1 MCSILNSGWK
11 PEILRNEESLN
22 MRVYIPIR
30 WLVGC
35 WLAGACLVGP
45 LAARSARGQDGAAD
59 AKAAAAA
66 TPPAAEALQQQAA
79 ELIRQLG
86 DDDFATREAAEAKL
100 VQMGLDVFDV
110 LHAAQNNNDP
120 EIALRARHLVRSM
133 SVRWFA
139 DDDPPEVVKIL
150 RGYGDQ
156 TDDERRSRMDRLAA
170 LPEQEGVV
178 ALCRLARFE
187 TVDVLSKYAALLV
200 LQSSSEDE
208 PAPEG
213 LAEKIAKVM
222 ASSNRPAADW
232 LRLYSK
238 TLTDPSST
246 LAEWDA
252 ATKAEQLTRSR
263 HPDKSSPEIVR
274 DLYRWQVDLLQRL
287 GKNDEADVVIRRTIS
302 LVDGTPEQLQE
313 LVSWLLHAE
322 RYQVV
327 LEVAERFVDEFGRRP
342 ELLYRLA
349 EAQLKLDRKDE
360 AEATA
365 ERALAIDPEDTDL
378 HRIVALKLQEA
389 GLHAWAEREFRHIL
403 KSAAAGSLV
412 DFQIR
417 FLLSE
422 MLHDQAQDQAAG
434 EVLQPL
440 CDLMDKDEA
449 AKATA
454 ARMQRDPD
462 SVYSRM
468 HYFYACVLIEQ
479 EKFDEAEERLAKALD
494 ADATDADVLI
504 AMYRLP
510 NRSAERQAKTRTLIE
525 ESAGAY
531 RKQLKSYE
539 ELAAQA
545 QNEQTRAA
553 IQWEIALQ
561 CNQIAWLVSNTEG
574 DYDEALRLSH
584 KSLEIRVDNAGYLDT
599 LGRCY
604 YAKGDY
610 AGAVRYQSRAVKLD
624 PHSGQIKRQLAFF
637 EKELAAHG
645 PGKPARGEE
654 PAGKNADPNRS

>member
-1 MCSILNSGWK
+1 
-11 PEILRNEESLN
+11 
-22 MRVYIPIR
+22 MRVHIPIR
-30 WLVGC
+30 WLLGC
-35 WLAGACLVGP
+35 CLAGACLVGP
-45 LAARSARGQDGAAD
+45 IAVRCAGQE
-59 AKAAAAA
+59 AAAA
-66 TPPAAEALQQQAA
+66 TDAPSTSIPPAAEALQKQASD
-79 ELIRQLG
+79 LIRQLG

-100 VQMGLDVFDV
+100 VQMGLEVFDV
-110 LHAAQNNNDP
+110 LHAAQNDNDP

-156 TDDERRSRMDRLAA
+156 TDDERKSRMDRLAA
-170 LPEQEGVV
+170 LPQQEGVV

-187 TVDVLSKYAALLV
+187 TVDVLSKNAALLV
-200 LQSSSEDE
+200 LQSSSADE
-208 PAPEG
+208 PAPVG
-213 LAEKIAKVM
+213 LAEKIAKVV
-222 ASSNRPAADW
+222 ASSNRPATGW

-238 TLTDPSST
+238 TLLDAGST

-252 ATKAEQLTRSR
+252 ASRAEQLTLAR
-263 HPDKSSPEIVR
+263 HPDKTNREIVR
-274 DLYRWQVDLLQRL
+274 DLYRWQVDLLQRQ
-287 GKNDEADVVIRRTIS
+287 GKDEEAVAVIRRTIS
-302 LVDGTPEQLQE
+302 LLDGTPEQLKE

-322 RYQVV
+322 QHQVV
-327 LEVAERFVDEFGRRP
+327 LEVAERFTDEFARQP

-349 EAQLKLDRKDE
+349 EAQLKLGQSDE
-360 AEATA
+360 AQTTA

-378 HRIVALKLQEA
+378 HRIVALKLQES
-389 GLHAWAEREFRHIL
+389 GLHSWAEREFRHIL
-403 KSAAAGSLV
+403 KATPAGSPV

-434 EVLQPL
+434 ETLQPL

-454 ARMQRDPD
+454 ARTQRDPE

-479 EKFDEAEERLAKALD
+479 QKLDEAEERLAKALD
-494 ADATDADVLI
+494 ADPTDADVLI

-561 CNQIAWLVSNTEG
+561 CNQIAWLVANTEG

-584 KSLEIRVDNAGYLDT
+584 QSLEIRVDNPGYLDT

-637 EKELAAHG
+637 ERELAAHG
-645 PGKPARGEE
+645 PGKPARGAE
-654 PAGKNADPNRS
+654 PAAKDADPSRS

>member
-1 MCSILNSGWK
+1 
-11 PEILRNEESLN
+11 
-22 MRVYIPIR
+22 MRVHIPIR
-30 WLVGC
+30 WLLGC
-35 WLAGACLVGP
+35 CLAGACLVGP
-45 LAARSARGQDGAAD
+45 IAVRCAGQE
-59 AKAAAAA
+59 AAAA
-66 TPPAAEALQQQAA
+66 TDAPSTSIPPAAEALQKQASD
-79 ELIRQLG
+79 LIRQLG

-100 VQMGLDVFDV
+100 VQMGLEVFDV
-110 LHAAQNNNDP
+110 LHAAQNDNDP

-156 TDDERRSRMDRLAA
+156 SDDERKSRMDRLAA
-170 LPEQEGVV
+170 LPQQEGVV

-187 TVDVLSKYAALLV
+187 TVDVLSKNAALLV
-200 LQSSSEDE
+200 LQSSSADE
-208 PAPEG
+208 PAPAG
-213 LAEKIAKVM
+213 LAEKIAKVV
-222 ASSNRPAADW
+222 ASSNRPATGW

-238 TLTDPSST
+238 TLLDAGST

-252 ATKAEQLTRSR
+252 ASRAEQLTLAR
-263 HPDKSSPEIVR
+263 HPDKTNREIVR
-274 DLYRWQVDLLQRL
+274 DLYRWQVDLLQRQ
-287 GKNDEADVVIRRTIS
+287 GKDEEAVAVIRRTIS
-302 LVDGTPEQLQE
+302 LLDGTPEQLKE

-322 RYQVV
+322 QHQVV
-327 LEVAERFVDEFGRRP
+327 LEVAERFTDEFARQP

-349 EAQLKLDRKDE
+349 EAQLKLGQSDE
-360 AEATA
+360 AQTTA

-378 HRIVALKLQEA
+378 HRIVALKLQES
-389 GLHAWAEREFRHIL
+389 GLHSWAEREFRHIL
-403 KSAAAGSLV
+403 KATPAGSPV

-434 EVLQPL
+434 ETLQPL

-454 ARMQRDPD
+454 ARTQRDPE

-479 EKFDEAEERLAKALD
+479 QKLDEAEERLAKALD
-494 ADATDADVLI
+494 ADPTDADVLI

-561 CNQIAWLVSNTEG
+561 CNQIAWLVANTEG

-584 KSLEIRVDNAGYLDT
+584 QSLEIRVDNPGYLDT

-637 EKELAAHG
+637 ERELAAHG
-645 PGKPARGEE
+645 PGKPARGAE
-654 PAGKNADPNRS
+654 PAAKDADPSRS

>member
-1 MCSILNSGWK
+1 
-11 PEILRNEESLN
+11 
-22 MRVYIPIR
+22 MRELIQIR
-30 WLVGC
+30 WLLGC
-35 WLAGACLVGP
+35 CLAGACLVGP
-45 LAARSARGQDGAAD
+45 IAARNACGQEGAAGANSPGAD
-59 AKAAAAA
+59 
-66 TPPAAEALQQQAA
+66 TPPAAEALQQQASN
-79 ELIRQLG
+79 LIRQLG

-100 VQMGLDVFDV
+100 VQMGLEVFDV

-156 TDDERRSRMDRLAA
+156 TDDERKSRMVRLAA
-170 LPEQEGVV
+170 LPQQEGVV

-200 LQSSSEDE
+200 LQSNSDDE
-208 PAPEG
+208 PAPAR
-213 LAEKIAKVM
+213 LAEKIAKVV

-238 TLTDPSST
+238 TLLDPGSS

-252 ATKAEQLTRSR
+252 ATRSEHLTLAR
-263 HPDKSSPEIVR
+263 HPDKTNREIVR

-287 GKNDEADVVIRRTIS
+287 DKDEEALAVIRRTIT
-302 LVDGTPEQLQE
+302 LLDGTPEQLKE
-313 LVSWLLHAE
+313 LISWLLHAE
-322 RYQVV
+322 QYLVV
-327 LEVAERFVDEFGRRP
+327 LEVADRYTDEFGRQP
-342 ELLYRLA
+342 ELLYRVA
-349 EAQLKLDRKDE
+349 EAQLKLQRTDE
-360 AEATA
+360 AQATA

-389 GLHAWAEREFRHIL
+389 GLHSWAEREFRHIL
-403 KSAAAGSLV
+403 KSTTAGSPV

-434 EVLQPL
+434 ETLQPL

-454 ARMQRDPD
+454 ARTQRDPE

-479 EKFDEAEERLAKALD
+479 QKFDEAEDRLAKALE
-494 ADATDADVLI
+494 ADPTDADVLI

-510 NRSAERQAKTRTLIE
+510 NRSVERQAKTRTLIE
-525 ESAGAY
+525 ESASAY

-574 DYDEALRLSH
+574 DYDEALQLSH
-584 KSLEIRVDNAGYLDT
+584 RSLEIRVDNPGYLDT

-610 AGAVRYQSRAVKLD
+610 AGAVRYQSRAVKFD

-637 EKELAAHG
+637 EKELAARG

-654 PAGKNADPNRS
+654 PEAKNIDPNRP